1 MAVSALK
8 PESAPAVR
16 TLRAV
21 VIAGPDGMPLTTNG
35 GARIPGWVVDLES
48 FRRWARSDDLPRHGR
63 FSYLAGEL
71 WVDLTMEQL
80 YTHNQVKGEFAIVL
94 GSLVKV
100 VQNGRFFHDRTSL
113 SNPAVDLSTEP
124 DGLFVSYDSLRQQRI
139 RQVQGAQAGY
149 VELEGTPDMVLEVV
163 SESSVHKDTVLNRQ
177 LYWQAEI
184 SEYWLVD
191 ARHEPLRFDILHRG
205 RRGYVATRAKGG
217 WLFSAVFDHS
227 FRLTQQADPLGN
239 PQYTL
244 AIKTP

>member
-1 MAVSALK
+1 LK
-8 PESAPAVR
+8 PESLPQAR

-21 VIAGPDGMPLTTNG
+21 VIAGPEGTPVAMNG
-35 GARIPGWVVDLES
+35 GARIPASVVDLES
-48 FRRWARSDDLPRHGR
+48 FRRWACSEEFPRHGH

-94 GSLVKV
+94 GGLVKV
-100 VQNGRFFHDRTSL
+100 VQNGRFFHDRALLT
-113 SNPAVDLSTEP
+113 NPGVDLSTEP
-124 DGLFVSYDSLRQQRI
+124 DGLFVSFDSLRNR
-139 RQVQGAQAGY
+139 RVLQVEGAQAGY

-163 SESSVHKDTVLNRQ
+163 SDSTVQKDTVVNRD

-184 SEYWLVD
+184 PEYWLVD
-191 ARHEPLRFDILHRG
+191 ARREPLRFLILRRG
-205 RRGYVATRAKGG
+205 RRGYVATRPKDG
-217 WLFSAVFDHS
+217 WVFSVVFDRS
-227 FRLTQQADPLGN
+227 FRLTQQSDPLGN